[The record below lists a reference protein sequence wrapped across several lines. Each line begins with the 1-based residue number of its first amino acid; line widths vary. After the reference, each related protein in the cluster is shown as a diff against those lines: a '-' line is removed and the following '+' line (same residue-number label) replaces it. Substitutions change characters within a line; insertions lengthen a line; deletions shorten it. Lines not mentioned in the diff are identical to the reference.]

1 MAVFSPFSAQNA
13 SSSGSHSSIQRFP
26 LRAVCPEPVIAAV
39 PALRRRAAG
48 PRGAADLVQGDR
60 RDGGFPDCADR

>member
-1 MAVFSPFSAQNA
+1 MAVFSPRSAQNT

-39 PALRRRAAG
+39 LPFVGGPPPTGGRRN
-48 PRGAADLVQGDR
+48 LVQGDR
-60 RDGGFPDCADR
+60 RDGGFPPCADR